1 MSRKAANPR
10 KLNICVGDKRKVI
23 QLSEETGYGVRKVA
37 KLASE
42 QLGREI
48 SHVSVYRILQQK
60 DRILKKAPVERVTK
74 LKQSRISKF
83 FVKSD
88 Q

>member
-1 MSRKAANPR
+1 MSQKAANSR

-60 DRILKKAPVERVTK
+60 YRILDLAQKVRNNKCSY
-74 LKQSRISKF
+74 QSINP
-83 FVKSD
+83 
-88 Q
+88 

>member
-23 QLSEETGYGVRKVA
+23 QLFEETGYGVRKVA

-60 DRILKKAPVERVTK
+60 DRILHLAQKVRNNKCSYLSINP
-74 LKQSRISKF
+74 
-83 FVKSD
+83 
-88 Q
+88 